1 VFDATRREETDVQ
14 IEERRRGD
22 VFVLDLHGKLS
33 AGDGDTLLTD
43 TLRRFAAQRVQKVL
57 LNFADVP
64 YMDSLGVSAIVR
76 SHLALRQG
84 GGQLKLLHLP
94 RRIAD
99 LFTATGLTAV
109 FETFDEESDAIASFD
124 GPSESPIDGR

>member
-1 VFDATRREETDVQ
+1 MQ
-14 IEERRRGD
+14 IEERRSGD
-22 VFVLDLHGKLS
+22 VLVLDLHGKLS
-33 AGDGDTLLTD
+33 AGDGDMLLTE
-43 TLRRFAAQRVQKVL
+43 TLRRLATQRVQNVV

-64 YMDSLGVSAIVR
+64 YMDSVGVSTVVR
-76 SHLALRQG
+76 SHLVLRQG

-109 FETFDEESDAIASFD
+109 FETFDEESDVIASFD
-124 GPSESPIDGR
+124 RPP